1 MGPGQSAKVRFVA
14 AWALGCGGWL
24 AVASCAPLDPRVG
37 PLLEDDAGL
46 DAQGRPT
53 DGSTS
58 GTDANNL
65 PDGVAAGVSF
75 ALQIRPLINRAQG
88 DPAGGGCRDCHD
100 STQPRHPGYDMS
112 GFDTSTLKSIRR
124 GGNTS
129 GLRILI
135 AGDPTG
141 SVMVMK
147 LEGRQ
152 TTGARM
158 PKGETPWA
166 PADIATLRQWITEGA
181 QGGDNE

>member
-1 MGPGQSAKVRFVA
+1 MGYGSKAPPAAGSALACIALA
-14 AWALGCGGWL
+14 AL
-24 AVASCAPLDPRVG
+24 ASCAPFDPRVG
-37 PLLEDDAGL
+37 PPLEDEAGA
-46 DAQGRPT
+46 DAQGRGA
-53 DGSTS
+53 DGATPS
-58 GTDANNL
+58 TDAGTRS
-65 PDGVAAGVSF
+65 DAASGVSF
-75 ALQIRPLINRAQG
+75 ALQIRPLINRSQG

-129 GLRILI
+129 GLRILV
-135 AGDPTG
+135 AGDPTS

-152 TTGARM
+152 TTGVRM

-166 PADIATLRQWITEGA
+166 AQDIATLRQWISEGA
-181 QGGDNE
+181 QGGDDE